1 MMAPHMDVAGRGSAV
16 SMSETKRHHP
26 RSQGDLTMLSSTK
39 IALAALAFT
48 FIGGAQLASAD
59 QKQTAANPYECF
71 TDDGYGRK
79 RPCSAGYQQKRAEKP
94 SYDCVTDDGYG
105 RKRSCSANIKQ
116 GQK

>member
-1 MMAPHMDVAGRGSAV
+1 MR
-16 SMSETKRHHP
+16 
-26 RSQGDLTMLSSTK
+26 SSTK

-48 FIGGAQLASAD
+48 FIGGAHMASAG
-59 QKQTAANPYECF
+59 QKEAAANSYECF

-94 SYDCVTDDGYG
+94 SNECVTDDGYG
-105 RKRSCSANIKQ
+105 RKRSCSAGVKQ